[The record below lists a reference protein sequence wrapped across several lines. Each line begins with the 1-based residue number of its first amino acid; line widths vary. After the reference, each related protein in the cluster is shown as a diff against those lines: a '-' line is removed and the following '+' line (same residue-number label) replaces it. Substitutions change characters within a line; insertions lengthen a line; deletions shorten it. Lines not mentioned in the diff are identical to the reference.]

1 MPRLWRH
8 RISGSQTAVAAR
20 SQNIPCTLQGVFW
33 KRAFGPQRGPI
44 IRHKN
49 PLRVAGRKR
58 YYYNVFLAV
67 IGAGAMDFARSK
79 DESLLHFY
87 ESVRRQVEADKLSGG
102 RYRFAGDAAKEY
114 ADRIRE
120 ELDRRRLGFT
130 PIDWPR

>member
-1 MPRLWRH
+1 
-8 RISGSQTAVAAR
+8 
-20 SQNIPCTLQGVFW
+20 
-33 KRAFGPQRGPI
+33 
-44 IRHKN
+44 
-49 PLRVAGRKR
+49 
-58 YYYNVFLAV
+58 
-67 IGAGAMDFARSK
+67 MDFARSK